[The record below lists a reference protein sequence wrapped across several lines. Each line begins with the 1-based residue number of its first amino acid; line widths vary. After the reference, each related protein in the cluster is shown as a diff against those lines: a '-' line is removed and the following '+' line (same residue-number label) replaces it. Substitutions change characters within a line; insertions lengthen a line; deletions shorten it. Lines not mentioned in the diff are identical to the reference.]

1 MGVGSKVNR
10 FLQTWFTSGTED
22 LSPNGEWDV
31 KSLTS
36 GLKKF
41 FANLPEPLLTFKLH
55 SQFINAVK
63 SSEKAKTMKV
73 EVKSGLSIVLFVGLL
88 VIKDVDFLFSLPIY
102 PS

>member
-10 FLQTWFTSGTED
+10 LLQNWFTSGSED

-41 FANLPEPLLTFKLH
+41 FGNLPEPLLTFKLH
-55 SQFINAVK
+55 SHFIDAVK
-63 SSEKAKTMKV
+63 SSEKAKSIKA
-73 EVKSGLSIVLFVGLL
+73 EVSYVG
-88 VIKDVDFLFSLPIY
+88 FG
-102 PS
+102 